1 MEQMHINNMTGN
13 TKKKNIK
20 KQNKSDVKVMG
31 SSPVQSKLCTL
42 QLTLSKV
49 VGKTVTETVST
60 EPTVENN
67 FATCSFNSCGED
79 SHKDNIHRTNR

>member
-1 MEQMHINNMTGN
+1 MHINNMTGN
-13 TKKKNIK
+13 TRKKKK
-20 KQNKSDVKVMG
+20 KSDVKVMG

-42 QLTLSKV
+42 QLTLSTV

-67 FATCSFNSCGED
+67 FATCSFNSCGETV
-79 SHKDNIHRTNR
+79 TNTMSTEPAVENN